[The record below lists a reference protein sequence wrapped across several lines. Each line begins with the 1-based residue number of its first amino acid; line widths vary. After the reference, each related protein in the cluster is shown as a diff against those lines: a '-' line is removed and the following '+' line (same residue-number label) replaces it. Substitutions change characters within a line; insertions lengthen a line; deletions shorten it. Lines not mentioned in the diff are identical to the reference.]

1 MPQMTSER
9 RIAIATMSA
18 NDLANALS
26 VAGLNSLTPDET
38 SWASTCLDS
47 HTQHDDDDLGEGPID
62 AWHSGWA
69 AGNHGH
75 PLIDLS
81 DPNYI
86 RGWHQGNLNRI
97 HANPIITERPEG
109 YYHMPLEQ

>member
-9 RIAIATMSA
+9 RIEIAIMSA
-18 NDLANALS
+18 NDLANAL
-26 VAGLNSLTPDET
+26 AITGLNRLTSAET
-38 SWASTCLDS
+38 SWASTCLDT
-47 HTQHDDDDLGEGPID
+47 HTQHDEDDLAGGPID
-62 AWHSGWA
+62 AWHNGWA

-86 RGWHQGNLNRI
+86 RGWHTGNQNRI
-97 HANPIITERPEG
+97 QANPLITERPEG
-109 YYHMPLEQ
+109 YYHTALS